1 MAIPDGCVWKR
12 RLEETNIEKGRETI
26 MAGGV
31 DYEVRTK
38 FHPEPP
44 TPEEREGMD
53 RIDPTIAGIFGH
65 KLLTIAMEGNE
76 MVIKLGA
83 STGCRWGDTAV
94 AIYTASGDNAM
105 CATGLYF
112 HAVLGTL
119 SVKYTIKH
127 WFNDP
132 DVGVKPGDAF
142 FSNDPFYAGV
152 HAPDMGIFAP
162 IFYKDKLVCWAGA
175 IVHSGECG

>member
-1 MAIPDGCVWKR
+1 
-12 RLEETNIEKGRETI
+12 
-26 MAGGV
+26 
-31 DYEVRTK
+31 
-38 FHPEPP
+38 
-44 TPEEREGMD
+44 MD
-53 RIDPTIAGIFGH
+53 RIDPTLAGIFGH

-119 SVKYTIKH
+119 SVKYIIKH
-127 WFNDP
+127 WLNDP
-132 DVGVKPGDAF
+132 AVGVKPGDAF

-152 HAPDMGIFAP
+152 HAADMGILAP
-162 IFYKDKLVCWAGA
+162 VFYQQEQQQRKANHCAFGWCHGLIMGLPGWVT
-175 IVHSGECG
+175 